1 MHQLRTDFPR
11 RIELEGE
18 YDLSQREQIA
28 ALFGSLHA
36 DGPVI
41 IDLTKVT
48 FIDST
53 FLHLLAALR
62 LRFKG
67 QSITLTGATANI
79 KRILKLVKFEQLFVL
94 TDQDKSVAPL
104 QPAYE
109 SGLSEISRKA

>member
-1 MHQLRTDFPR
+1 MQQLRSDFPR

-41 IDLTKVT
+41 IDFTKVT

-53 FLHLLAALR
+53 FLHLLAGLR
-62 LRFKG
+62 LRFKE
-67 QSITLTGATANI
+67 QSITLTGATAN
-79 KRILKLVKFEQLFVL
+79 VL
-94 TDQDKSVAPL
+94 ADRDKWIAPL
-104 QPAYE
+104 QPACK

>member
-1 MHQLRTDFPR
+1 VHQLRTDSRR

-36 DGPVI
+36 DGPIV

-94 TDQDKSVAPL
+94 ADHDKAVA
-104 QPAYE
+104 QPRPAP
-109 SGLSEISRKA
+109 GLSEISRKA

>member
-1 MHQLRTDFPR
+1 VHQLRTDSRR

-28 ALFGSLHA
+28 ALFGSLRA
-36 DGPVI
+36 DGPVV

-53 FLHLLAALR
+53 FLHLLAGLR
-62 LRFKG
+62 LRFKE
-67 QSITLTGATANI
+67 QSITLIGATASI

-94 TDQDKSVAPL
+94 TDQDN
-104 QPAYE
+104 
-109 SGLSEISRKA
+109 RKA

>member
-1 MHQLRTDFPR
+1 MDQLRTNSPR

-18 YDLSQREQIA
+18 YDGSQREQIA
-28 ALFGSLHA
+28 ALFGSLRA
-36 DGPVI
+36 DGPVV

-79 KRILKLVKFEQLFVL
+79 KRVLKLVKFEQLFVL
-94 TDQDKSVAPL
+94 ADQDKSVAEPR
-104 QPAYE
+104 PA
-109 SGLSEISRKA
+109 SGLSEISGKA

>member
-1 MHQLRTDFPR
+1 VHQLRTDSRR

-28 ALFGSLHA
+28 ALFGSLRA
-36 DGPVI
+36 DGPV
-41 IDLTKVT
+41 V
-48 FIDST
+48 IDST

-94 TDQDKSVAPL
+94 ADHDKTVDQPR
-104 QPAYE
+104 PA
-109 SGLSEISRKA
+109 SGLSEISRRA